1 MEIIQA
7 TSAHVDKF
15 IDDLPEL
22 VHATGPAAYDY
33 QFLSRKYLDPIVRSS
48 WATEGSLFGFDGCRL
63 AIEGD
68 ELLGIEVGWPGPEF
82 ELRKKALAPI
92 WGTLIEDGT
101 VPQDD
106 LAEMGKRTYLASYLN
121 VAIPKPVH
129 YIHALAVKPEHRG
142 KGIGAALVRHAMQL
156 GKDAGQRGL
165 HLDVLSDNP
174 AVEFYRALG
183 MECLAETRAPIPFD
197 HGCPVEMRM
206 AIDF

>member
-7 TSAHVDKF
+7 TSEHVEQF
-15 IDDLPEL
+15 VDDLPEL
-22 VHATGPAAYDY
+22 MHSTGPAAYDY
-33 QFLSRKYLDPIVRSS
+33 QFMSRKYFDPVARAS
-48 WATEGSLFGFDGCRL
+48 WATAGSLFGFDGCRL

-82 ELRKKALAPI
+82 EHRKKALVPI
-92 WGTLIEDGT
+92 WRPLIEDGT

-106 LAEMGKRTYLASYLN
+106 LAEMGRRTYLASYLN

-129 YIHALAVKPEHRG
+129 YIHALAVKPEHRK

-183 MECLAETRAPIPFD
+183 MHCLAETRAPIPFE
-197 HGCPVEMRM
+197 HGCPMEMRM

>member
-15 IDDLPEL
+15 ADELPEL
-22 VHATGPAAYDY
+22 MHSTGPAAYDS
-33 QFLSRKYLDPIVRSS
+33 QFIGREYLDPIVRAS
-48 WATEGSLFGFDGCRL
+48 WATAGTLFAYDGSRL

-68 ELLGIEVGWPGPEF
+68 ELLGIEIGWPGPEF
-82 ELRKKALAPI
+82 GLRKKALAPI
-92 WGTLIEDGT
+92 WGPLIEDGT
-101 VPQDD
+101 LSRDD
-106 LAEMGKRTYLASYLN
+106 LAEMAKRTYLASYLN

-183 MECLAETRAPIPFD
+183 MHCLAETRAPIPFE
-197 HGCPVEMRM
+197 HGCPIEMRM